1 MLKYG
6 QYLKRGAF
14 VLDHRALRG
23 WKMYDWANSAFA
35 TTMMAA
41 VLPVYYSDVAGV
53 HLAGNR
59 AETYW
64 GYTQS
69 IAMLLVA
76 VLSPIL
82 GAIADY
88 TGSKL
93 RFLSVFMLLGVLS
106 CVFMAFAGE
115 GDWLLASS
123 LMVLGSI
130 GFSGGNTFYDAML
143 ADGVPQESRDR
154 VSSQG
159 YAYGYAGGGLLLL
172 INVIMIQG
180 WEKLGFPSKTFATQ
194 MVFITVGIWWL
205 LFSVPILRWVKETR
219 RPTDHLGKGEII
231 RAGFVRIG
239 KTFSV
244 IKRYPELLK
253 YMASFWFFNDG
264 INTVIVMATI
274 YGAGIGIETSDLIIA
289 LLITQ
294 FVGWPC
300 TILFGR
306 LAGRFG
312 SKRMLY
318 YSLMIYVLIVC
329 LGFFM
334 TSAIHFYALAIMVGL
349 VQGGSQAVARSIY
362 ANLVPPSRTGEFFG
376 FLALSSKFS
385 SFAGPFVFSVVGTIT
400 GSSRVAILSLI
411 AFFIIGIVLLWKVNL
426 EKGAREA
433 AEEEMA

>member
-1 MLKYG
+1 
-6 QYLKRGAF
+6 
-14 VLDHRALRG
+14 
-23 WKMYDWANSAFA
+23 MYDWANSAFA

-41 VLPVYYSDVAGV
+41 VLPVYYSDVAAAD
-53 HLAGNR
+53 LAGNS

-76 VLSPIL
+76 ILSPIL

-93 RFLSVFMLLGVLS
+93 KFLSVFMLLGVLS

-115 GDWLLASS
+115 GDWLLASI

-130 GFSGGNTFYDAML
+130 GYSGGNTFYDAML
-143 ADGVPQESRDR
+143 ADGVPQELRDR
-154 VSSQG
+154 VSAQG

-172 INVIMIQG
+172 LNVIMIEV
-180 WEKLGFPSKTFATQ
+180 WETLGFPSKTFATQ

-205 LFSVPILRWVKETR
+205 LFSVPILRSVKDAKKTQEYDGT
-219 RPTDHLGKGEII
+219 GKIV
-231 RAGFVRIG
+231 RAGFVRI
-239 KTFSV
+239 KETFSAL
-244 IKRYPELLK
+244 KRYPELLK

-306 LAGRFG
+306 LAARFG

-318 YSLMIYVLIVC
+318 YSLMIYVLIVG

-334 TSAIHFYALAIMVGL
+334 TSAVHFYALAIMVGL

-362 ANLVPPSRTGEFFG
+362 ANLVPPSRSGEFFG
-376 FLALSSKFS
+376 FLSLSSKFS
-385 SFAGPFVFSVVGTIT
+385 SFAGPLVFSVVGTIT

-411 AFFIIGIVLLWKVNL
+411 AFFVIGIALLWKVNL
-426 EKGAREA
+426 DKGMREA
-433 AEEEMA
+433 AEEGKA

>member
-1 MLKYG
+1 
-6 QYLKRGAF
+6 
-14 VLDHRALRG
+14 
-23 WKMYDWANSAFA
+23 
-35 TTMMAA
+35 MMAA
-41 VLPVYYSDVAGV
+41 VLPVYYSDVAAAD
-53 HLAGNR
+53 LAGNS

-76 VLSPIL
+76 ILSPIL

-93 RFLSVFMLLGVLS
+93 KFLSVFMLLGVLS

-115 GDWLLASS
+115 GDWLLASI

-130 GFSGGNTFYDAML
+130 GYSGGNTFYDAML
-143 ADGVPQESRDR
+143 ADGVPQELRDR
-154 VSSQG
+154 VSAQG

-172 INVIMIQG
+172 LNVIMIEV
-180 WEKLGFPSKTFATQ
+180 WETLGFPSKTFATQ

-205 LFSVPILRWVKETR
+205 LFSVPILRSVKDAKKTQEYDGT
-219 RPTDHLGKGEII
+219 GKIV
-231 RAGFVRIG
+231 RAGFVRI
-239 KTFSV
+239 KETFSAL
-244 IKRYPELLK
+244 KRYPELLK

-306 LAGRFG
+306 LAARFG

-318 YSLMIYVLIVC
+318 YSLMIYVLIVG

-334 TSAIHFYALAIMVGL
+334 TSAVHFYALAIMVGL

-362 ANLVPPSRTGEFFG
+362 ANLVPPSRSGEFFG
-376 FLALSSKFS
+376 FLSLSSKFS
-385 SFAGPFVFSVVGTIT
+385 SFAGPLVFSVVGTIT

-411 AFFIIGIVLLWKVNL
+411 AFFVIGIALLWKVNL
-426 EKGAREA
+426 DKGMREA
-433 AEEEMA
+433 AEEGKA